1 MADPTPVLS
10 TSSDNFRQ
18 CPDLSEHRLTRPSLQ
33 YTPEQLDEIGENL
46 IKRKELFGDDDMSPP
61 MKVEAVL
68 EQPDLEQVFSLWKVS
83 EDDRSSTQKLHCQN
97 V

>member
-1 MADPTPVLS
+1 MADPPVLS
-10 TSSDNFRQ
+10 ISSDNFKE

-33 YTPEQLDEIGENL
+33 YTPEQLGEIGENL

-61 MKVEAVL
+61 MNVEAVL